1 MPIVLVVLI
10 CSFVD
15 FWYLKRSKLFDQC
28 HPRAFIYP
36 EIKAA

>member
-10 CSFVD
+10 VSFVD
-15 FWYLKRSKLFDQC
+15 LKRSKLFDQC